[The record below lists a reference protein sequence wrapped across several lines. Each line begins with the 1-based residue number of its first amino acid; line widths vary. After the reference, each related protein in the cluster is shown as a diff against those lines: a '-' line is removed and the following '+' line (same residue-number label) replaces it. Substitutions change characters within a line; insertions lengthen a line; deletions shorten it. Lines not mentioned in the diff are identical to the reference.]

1 MTLEAGL
8 LTASLVTIATIFIY
22 AVVRR
27 TTTKLPAP
35 MLAVI
40 RITLGVV
47 FAILAVIGGLLPI
60 MQGWIFF
67 LLAVLMLF
75 PRSRFAV
82 KACDKIEPKMPR
94 LVAWLRRMHIG
105 LPREDAE
112 PAVQPV
118 SNRENE

>member
-1 MTLEAGL
+1 MTVEVVL
-8 LTASLVTIATIFIY
+8 LTASIVTIAAVFIY

-27 TTTKLPAP
+27 SSRKLPAP
-35 MLAVI
+35 MLAVL

-47 FAILAVIGGLLPI
+47 FAILAVVGALLPI

-75 PRSRFAV
+75 PRSRFAI

-105 LPREDAE
+105 LPRDDDPAAE
-112 PAVQPV
+112 PG
-118 SNRENE
+118 RERESQ